1 MLNVMV
7 QKIERQSILQMLRPQ
22 ASLADVKSSV
32 FKMFDSS
39 RHANANAAAESAAS
53 AEAGSSAAAAA
64 ADNEE
69 DGDDD
74 EEDEDEDEE
83 EAGKE
88 DQE

>member
-74 EEDEDEDEE
+74 EEDEDEDED

-88 DQE
+88 DQ

>member
-53 AEAGSSAAAAA
+53 AEAGSSSAAAAA

-88 DQE
+88 DQ